1 MSPHVD
7 IGGLDDVVES
17 MKEAVLYPL
26 QYPSLFNR
34 PSGLLAAPKGV
45 LLYGPPGRRETR
57 ISWFDSRFIGYFH
70 LRMWQNH
77 VGQSNCKRIR
87 GHIYK

>member
-1 MSPHVD
+1 VILLPIFFLTYRILIHESPCIDV
-7 IGGLDDVVES
+7 GGLDEVVES

-45 LLYGPPGRRETR
+45 LLYGPPG
-57 ISWFDSRFIGYFH
+57 
-70 LRMWQNH
+70 
-77 VGQSNCKRIR
+77 K
-87 GHIYK
+87 